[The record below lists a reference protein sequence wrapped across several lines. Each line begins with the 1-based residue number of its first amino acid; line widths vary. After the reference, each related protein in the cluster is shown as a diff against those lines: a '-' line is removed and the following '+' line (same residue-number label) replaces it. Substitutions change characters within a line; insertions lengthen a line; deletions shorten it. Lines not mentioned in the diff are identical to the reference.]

1 MARINKEQAV
11 TNALREEGLKII
23 GSDKSTSTEKMHW
36 SKLLFDMQ
44 DVTKQELT
52 VQVKQ
57 AEDAR
62 EAAETALKTVQTAL
76 DVANAKVVEL
86 EPSALRLPGLEAEL
100 STLKTAND
108 EWKAEQHKLLVAEAQ
123 QCKWD
128 AQRAEREAKE
138 ALKTA
143 QAEFTKKGYD
153 ALLDAMRDLVAA
165 NKIPQIDIWNL
176 PKNVN
181 PLFLTL
187 WPGWSPTK
195 AQYFVALTQG
205 YPEPT
210 ESFRQMLIRC
220 LTAALPIYGGIKP
233 DPVENLAVKTEV
245 LLMMCQQPRWNGV
258 LEAAQRQVTE
268 EQIHRQA
275 EFMRMHYADL
285 AAAQH
290 ASSLR
295 GEGRTEINVQP
306 QESVTGY
313 QGECIDP
320 EHCACPKHNGLP
332 PHLRVDTWL
341 GTRPTEKKED
351 INARH
356 EVDTTLDYGQQLIER
371 ENLAKRGKL
380 VTVLP
385 PESMAQSRTS
395 LDDNE
400 GEELS

>member
-1 MARINKEQAV
+1 MPRKSKTDELREKFEVAIAKSLESDSAAERTQ
-11 TNALREEGLKII
+11 ALRSAG
-23 GSDKSTSTEKMHW
+23 D
-36 SKLLFDMQ
+36 LLNPN
-44 DVTKQELT
+44 LT
-52 VQVKQ
+52 DLQKQVKQ

-62 EAAETALKTVQTAL
+62 EVAETALIPLTGERDTLLARV
-76 DVANAKVVEL
+76 NEL
-86 EPSALRLPGLEAEL
+86 QPLADRLPGVEAEL
-100 STLKTAND
+100 STLKAGND

-128 AQRAEREAKE
+128 AQRAERESKE

-165 NKIPQIDIWNL
+165 NKISQPDIWNL

-181 PLFLTL
+181 PIFLTL
-187 WPGWSPTK
+187 WQNWTLTK

-205 YPEPT
+205 YPEPN
-210 ESFRQMLIRC
+210 EGFRQMLIRC

-245 LLMMCQQPRWNGV
+245 LMMMCQQPRWNGV
-258 LEAAQRQVTE
+258 LESAQRQVEE

-275 EFMRMHYADL
+275 AFLRNHYADL

-295 GEGRTEINVQP
+295 AEGRTPISVEEPV
-306 QESVTGY
+306 SVTGY
-313 QGECIDP
+313 TGECIDP
-320 EHCACPKHNGLP
+320 EHCCCPKHKGLAGLP
-332 PHLRVDTWL
+332 PHLYDEGWL
-341 GTRPTEKKED
+341 GNKPTEKIED

-356 EVDTTLDYGQQLIER
+356 EVTETLDYGRQLIER
-371 ENLAKRGKL
+371 EAAAKKRKTI
-380 VTVLP
+380 TVLP
-385 PESMAQSRTS
+385 PESVTLDGHHS
-395 LDDNE
+395 LDD
-400 GEELS
+400 EETL